1 MLYMVMKVVPL
12 ICLILFLITTAA
24 GLIIAAPAIALYF
37 IIKNRI
43 MRMASLVEVKVEEVI
58 TKLYLDNKEEK
69 NETEL

>member
-1 MLYMVMKVVPL
+1 
-12 ICLILFLITTAA
+12 
-24 GLIIAAPAIALYF
+24 
-37 IIKNRI
+37 